1 MIMMDLKARGPLK
14 AEEQELLVTA
24 IQTLVLGELMQAE
37 QWRAGNV
44 AFHGGSAIKTAYGS
58 ARWSEDL
65 DFMLGSRLREQ
76 LIPLA
81 GKIKGSLDRQF
92 GVLTPGCKVG
102 LKVKAAREG
111 ADDIIDAWSVTW
123 THDNRIGKALVK
135 VEFCTV
141 QADSLL
147 CDYDVTMSTLT
158 CDGQQLPGRMP
169 VGTTV
174 SLWADKIKAMATRP
188 EIKWRDAHDIA
199 YLLGKRAVQ
208 DASNAELLRALEI
221 TGAIYRK
228 SLADIRAGLETRL
241 RRLAPPKGKGDAG
254 EDDIEAIEARLFD
267 LAKLKRKLGKG
278 LDEIVGLGRQ
288 VEENLSFLDSC
299 ALDAAAIE
307 AELSRMSGGDPNP

>member
-241 RRLAPPKGKGDAG
+241 DGGDLDRTDLFVADMAKWFSGDLHATYLRSDAYRHMLADT
-254 EDDIEAIEARLFD
+254 
-267 LAKLKRKLGKG
+267 KR
-278 LDEIVGLGRQ
+278 EMERV
-288 VEENLSFLDSC
+288 VAE
-299 ALDAAAIE
+299 LDAC
-307 AELSRMSGGDPNP
+307 LSPQDQESVPEVKP